1 MVGTIIIIQYTKKC
15 AATHTWQVKDIKV
28 TVISQNRAVPLEGQ
42 TCYFP
47 VSLKRTLHQ
56 RDSPLD
62 KDLNEDI
69 SCEDGEDTVMA
80 SVSKIVC
87 LPYLRL

>member
-1 MVGTIIIIQYTKKC
+1 MQQPI
-15 AATHTWQVKDIKV
+15 TWQVKDIKV
-28 TVISQNRAVPLEGQ
+28 TVISQNWAVPLEGQ

-47 VSLKRTLHQ
+47 VSLKWTLHQ
-56 RDSPLD
+56 WDSPLD

-69 SCEDGEDTVMA
+69 SCKDGEDAVMTA
-80 SVSKIVC
+80 VSKIVR